1 MLYWVQSAAIESME
15 SHALGAKQL
24 VVVSTQATLSPKAA
38 IWVSSLGISVFN
50 SSPTILVSIT
60 IGSNPAVIIDL
71 KLDFW
76 SILGHRTYF
85 ARGLSCLNVNIHNTK
100 LMPVAIGDKKQPAIL
115 FTPVIKICLKKNVY
129 VK

>member
-1 MLYWVQSAAIESME
+1 MLYWLQRAAIASTE

-24 VVVSTQATLSPKAA
+24 VVVSTQATLSPRAA
-38 IWVSSLGISVFN
+38 ICASSLCMSVFN
-50 SSPTILVSIT
+50 SSPIICISIT

-85 ARGLSCLNVNIHNTK
+85 ARGLSCLSVNIHRTR
-100 LMPVAIGDKKQPAIL
+100 LIPVAIGDRKQPAML
-115 FTPVIKICLKKNVY
+115 FTPAIENILIRCLIL
-129 VK
+129 